1 MSALSAH
8 HHYLNQRDE
17 IRATKLTL
25 VAVFLGLLAT
35 FSTRLIPTNR
45 DLMPRPYELLMLG
58 LASFRIGR
66 MIAYEGV
73 AEPLREPF
81 TSTRL
86 DDSGAGQ
93 TVVATGFGA
102 RFVLGQL
109 MSCPICIGTWVAAAL
124 VYGLHLVPRP
134 TRLLLA
140 IMSTVG
146 VAQLCHSL
154 TEWLDW
160 NARAARRRCSD
171 Q

>member
-1 MSALSAH
+1 MPIATLLHGLTVEREA
-8 HHYLNQRDE
+8 
-17 IRATKLTL
+17 RATRLTL
-25 VAVFLGLLAT
+25 VSVFLTLLAS
-35 FSTRLIPTNR
+35 FATRLIPSKRELT
-45 DLMPRPYELLMLG
+45 PRPYELLMLG

-66 MIAYEGV
+66 MVAYEGV
-73 AEPLREPF
+73 TAPLREPF
-81 TSTRL
+81 TRTQL

-93 TVVATGFGA
+93 TVVATGQGA

-109 MSCPICIGTWVAAAL
+109 VSCPICIATWVAAGL
-124 VYGLHLVPRP
+124 VYGLQLLPRP

-171 Q
+171 

>member
-1 MSALSAH
+1 MPTLPAH
-8 HHYLNQRDE
+8 HHLTPQHE
-17 IRATKLTL
+17 VRATKLTL
-25 VAVFLGLLAT
+25 VSVFLGLLGT
-35 FSTRLIPTNR
+35 FATRLIPTNR
-45 DLMPRPYELLMLG
+45 DLTPRPYELLMLG

-93 TVVATGFGA
+93 TVVASGEGV

-109 MSCPICIGTWVAAAL
+109 MSCPICVGTWVAAGL
-124 VYGLHLVPRP
+124 VYGLQLLPRP
-134 TRLLLA
+134 TRILLA

-154 TEWLDW
+154 SEWLDW

-171 Q
+171 

>member
-1 MSALSAH
+1 MPTLPAHTHLSAEH
-8 HHYLNQRDE
+8 E

-25 VAVFLGLLAT
+25 VSVFLALLGT
-35 FSTRLIPTNR
+35 FAARLMPDR
-45 DLMPRPYELLMLG
+45 DLTPRPYELLMLG

-66 MIAYEGV
+66 MVAYEGV

-81 TSTRL
+81 TRTQP
-86 DDSGAGQ
+86 DASGVGQ
-93 TVVATGFGA
+93 TVVARGEGV

-109 MSCPICIGTWVAAAL
+109 MSCPICIGTWVAAGL
-124 VYGLHLVPRP
+124 VYGLQLVPRP

-146 VAQLCHSL
+146 AAQLCHSA

-171 Q
+171 